1 MLWLSF
7 ALRARS
13 LALVVLPRHHWPHA
27 GQRHE
32 ELRTFALDPLQVRNV
47 RPRVF
52 LDLLFILRLVTQ
64 VAELFHHFVQ
74 VFSLVAELLQGSL
87 PAHPLLEGHDIL
99 SHRGVF
105 LHLQLRQLLLQ
116 MRDHPKRLG
125 RRRECGLLRG
135 AVEAQVTEADAEDA
149 FDEGLQPKECDFV
162 ILLIVRFGLLRDFVH
177 EGVLQLV
184 LLVLFPFVKHV
195 HSHLDKV

>member
-7 ALRARS
+7 ALRASS
-13 LALVVLPRHHWPHA
+13 LALVVLPGHHWSHA

-32 ELRTFALDPLQVRNV
+32 ELRTLALDALQVRNV

-87 PAHPLLEGHDIL
+87 PAHPLREGHDIL
-99 SHRGVF
+99 RDRGVF
-105 LHLQLRQLLLQ
+105 LHLQLGQLPLQ
-116 MRDHPKRLG
+116 VRDHPKRLG
-125 RRRECGLLRG
+125 GRRQCGLLWG
-135 AVEAQVTEADAEDA
+135 AVEAEVTKADAEDA
-149 FDEGLQPKECDFV
+149 LDECLQPKECNFV
-162 ILLIVRFGLLRDFVH
+162 ILFIVRLGLLRDFVH

-184 LLVLFPFVKHV
+184 LLVLFPFVKHI
-195 HSHLDKV
+195 HSHLDKI